1 MFLGAL
7 ILYWTYRDFD
17 VSKLDDIFDGGINWW
32 WMMASMP
39 FGILAQLFRG
49 WRWKLSLVPLGE
61 TPKVG
66 HCVNAV
72 FVSYAANLLVP
83 RVGEISR
90 CGILKNFDGVSFTKS
105 LGTVVTE
112 RVIDSLCV
120 LLITGVTLLTQM
132 GVFSVFFKETGT
144 DLRQMAGQFTSVHY
158 IILGISTI
166 AILAL
171 LLYIVK
177 KISFFTKVKS
187 KFNNLCEG
195 IFSLRVVTEKWLFL
209 FYTIGIWAS
218 YILHFSLTLYAFD
231 FTAHLGFVASLVMF
245 AVGSIA
251 VVVPTPNGAGPWHF
265 AVITMLGLYGVGL
278 EDAGIFALLVH
289 SIQTLLIVLLG
300 IWGML
305 ALSLEKKEINK

>member
-17 VSKLDDIFDGGINWW
+17 MSELDDIFDGDINWW
-32 WMMASMP
+32 WMFASLP
-39 FGILAQLFRG
+39 FGVLAQLFRG
-49 WRWKLSLVPLGE
+49 WRWKLSLKPLGE
-61 TPKVG
+61 HPQVG

-90 CGILKNFDGVSFTKS
+90 CGILKKFDGVSFTKS
-105 LGTVVTE
+105 LGTVVAE

-120 LLITGVTLLTQM
+120 LLITGVTLLSQM

-144 DLRQMAGQFTSVHY
+144 DLKLMTGHFSSAHY
-158 IILGISTI
+158 IILGISFL
-166 AILAL
+166 AIFL
-171 LLYIVK
+171 LLWYLVRK
-177 KISFFTKVKS
+177 LSFFTKVKG
-187 KFNNLCEG
+187 KFTSLCEG
-195 IFSLRVVTEKWLFL
+195 LFSLRVVEEKWLFL
-209 FYTIGIWAS
+209 FYTIGIWVS
-218 YILHFSLTLYAFD
+218 YIFHFSITLYAFD
-231 FTAHLGFVASLVMF
+231 FTSHLGFVASLVMF

-289 SIQTLLIVLLG
+289 SIQTLLIILLG
-300 IWGML
+300 IWGLL
-305 ALSLEKKEINK
+305 ALSIEKKEINK